1 MIMRKTGIAQRV
13 VAVACLLALWQGGCA
28 ANLLKSGENPLA
40 TISQLPGFCS
50 IFHAWGFIG
59 DSLSSGELE
68 SCDKDG
74 NMGYH
79 DFYEYSWGQRMCA
92 AMGVKGEN
100 YSQGGE
106 TTYGWIENFW
116 NNPRNNNN
124 NISAKTSP
132 KQAYII
138 ALGANDRNVK
148 FEVGSAKTD
157 VDVKDYAKNK
167 RTYAGCYAGI
177 IQRVRTLE
185 PRCKIFVV
193 TQPGV
198 PDDDPYNSVVR
209 ELAKTFEGVYVV
221 DLQKW
226 IAQKYGKKTD
236 ALKIYFTG
244 GHLNAMGYQM
254 SAWVMMTGIDWIIR
268 HNMEDFT
275 KAGFIGTSLDY

>member
-1 MIMRKTGIAQRV
+1 M
-13 VAVACLLALWQGGCA
+13 
-28 ANLLKSGENPLA
+28 
-40 TISQLPGFCS
+40 
-50 IFHAWGFIG
+50 
-59 DSLSSGELE
+59 
-68 SCDKDG
+68 
-74 NMGYH
+74 
-79 DFYEYSWGQRMCA
+79 
-92 AMGVKGEN
+92 
-100 YSQGGE
+100 
-106 TTYGWIENFW
+106 
-116 NNPRNNNN
+116 
-124 NISAKTSP
+124 
-132 KQAYII
+132 

-148 FEVGSAKTD
+148 FEVGSVKTD
-157 VDVKDYAKNK
+157 VDLKDYAKNK

-226 IAQKYGKKTD
+226 IAQKYGKNTD